1 MALLSAMPAASSP
14 EAVSIREALALLGL
28 EPLAD
33 DKAALDAFR
42 TAVKAARPDRP
53 GGDEEQ
59 FRRIIAAWRLIQHA
73 HAGRL
78 ALSPPRT
85 RPTPPPV
92 VAISPREA
100 LTGAAV
106 GIGLGTRRLN
116 IYVPPGLRT
125 GEHLRL
131 RRAGADGSDL
141 YLPVLIR
148 PADGLSVLGDDLF
161 MTAPAPRRIL
171 ADGGRIEIE
180 THAGLRDAWVGPGL
194 SSPIRLRLKGLG
206 LPARESRRAGHLFV
220 TLEAVDDMP
229 SAAEDLLARF
239 SRVWTAERLAA

>member
-1 MALLSAMPAASSP
+1 MHVAPSSEP
-14 EAVSIREALALLGL
+14 VSIREALALLGL
-28 EPLAD
+28 DAPAD
-33 DKAALDAFR
+33 DKIALDAFR
-42 TAVKAARPDRP
+42 AAIKAARPDLP

-73 HAGRL
+73 RAGRL
-78 ALSPPRT
+78 ALTAPRART
-85 RPTPPPV
+85 APPPV

-116 IYVPPGLRT
+116 VYVPPGLRT

-171 ADGGRIEIE
+171 TDGGRIEIE
-180 THAGLRDAWVGPGL
+180 THAGLRSAWVGPGL
-194 SSPIRLRLKGLG
+194 SSPIRLRLKDLG
-206 LPARESRRAGHLFV
+206 LPARGSRRTGHLFV

-239 SRVWTAERLAA
+239 SRVWTTERLAA

>member
-1 MALLSAMPAASSP
+1 MRAAPSS
-14 EAVSIREALALLGL
+14 ETVSIREALALLGL
-28 EPLAD
+28 DASAD
-33 DKAALDAFR
+33 HAAALDAFR
-42 TAVKAARPDRP
+42 AAVKAARPDRP
-53 GGDEEQ
+53 GGDEER
-59 FRRIIAAWRLIQHA
+59 FRRVIAAWRLVQHA
-73 HAGRL
+73 RAGRL
-78 ALSPPRT
+78 ALAAPRK
-85 RPTPPPV
+85 RPAPTPV

-106 GIGLGTRRLN
+106 AVGLGTRRLN

-161 MTAPAPRRIL
+161 MTAPAPRRTL
-171 ADGGRIEIE
+171 ADGGRVEID
-180 THAGLRDAWVGPGL
+180 THAGPRSAWVGPGL
-194 SSPIRLRLKGLG
+194 CSPIRLRLKDLG
-206 LPARESRRAGHLFV
+206 LPARGSRRTGHLFV

-239 SRVWTAERLAA
+239 SRVWTTERLAA